1 MRSLTRKRLGLLAA
15 AGATLALMIAPA
27 QGHAIFKF
35 GSALDPT
42 IQPSNAAPQHECDMG
57 SPTDV
62 CTWVMNEAYQRPDG
76 GHRAPRK
83 LVIRKIRLI
92 AAGPGSFRLQIA
104 RLSEIA
110 PNDFQAKIVRRGP
123 IINYQGDPDGGVDDV
138 YPVETF
144 RVGRIRVRRGSVL
157 AIKTAATSTL
167 RCSSGGNNT
176 LLYDPPLPLG
186 GPFDSPSSDDGCW
199 LLLEAVAVKP
209 RRRHRRR

>member
-1 MRSLTRKRLGLLAA
+1 MRSLTRIRLGLLAA
-15 AGATLALMIAPA
+15 ASATLVLMLAPA

-35 GSALDPT
+35 GSALAPDV
-42 IQPSNAAPQHECDMG
+42 QPSNASSAHECDVG

-76 GHRAPRK
+76 GHKAPRR
-83 LVIRKIRLI
+83 LVIKKIRLI
-92 AAGPGSFRLQIA
+92 AGEAGSFRLQIA
-104 RLSEIA
+104 RLSEIG
-110 PNDFQAKIVRRGP
+110 PNDFQAKIVRKGP
-123 IINYQGDPDGGVDDV
+123 VITYQGDPDSNDDI

-176 LLYDPPLPLG
+176 LLYDPPLPIG

-199 LLLEAVAVKP
+199 LLLEAIAVKP
-209 RRRHRRR
+209 RPRRRR